1 MSAYSLIPWRTS
13 GGSGGGPDLS
23 GITAGGDQI
32 LAGYQSVDC
41 NGDVVYGGIYP
52 QNADPVFTDS
62 AESLEGPEVL
72 AVELPQTGYYLNG
85 YEGGFGLWLSWSDLA
100 SAIGLTP
107 QKLKSGVTVIGVTGV

>member
-1 MSAYSLIPWRTS
+1 MSAFSFIPWKSS
-13 GGSGGGPDLS
+13 GGSGGPDLS

-32 LAGYQSVDC
+32 LAGYQSVDR
-41 NGDVVYGGIYP
+41 NGDVVYGSIIP
-52 QNADPVFTDS
+52 ANIDPVFTDS

-85 YEGGFGLWLSWSDLA
+85 YAGGFGLWVSWSDLA